1 MENFVVAIDGPAGSG
16 KSSISKVIAKTL
28 GFVHIDTGAMYRAV
42 TLEAI
47 NRGIDLNNEN
57 EYDFLNDISVVYKNN
72 VIYLNGNDVSKEIRK
87 KEITNNVSTP
97 SKIKVV
103 RDKMVE
109 FQRESAKYGKVLMD
123 GRDIGTVVLPNAD
136 LKIFLT
142 ASPEVRAQ
150 RRAKEII
157 DAGGSV
163 DINVILEEIKARD
176 FKDSN
181 REIAPLKQAD
191 DAILLDTSNLS
202 FEEVIQEIINLINK
216 RLCVMKNVN
225 ENFDMGS
232 ISLPKSL
239 KVGDKLDGVVV
250 SIADDNTIMLDI
262 QNFTEGTMHLDHY
275 TKDKSV
281 TSFKDIVKIGDVI
294 KCEVAKVTEEHI
306 YLSRLNQIIVENFQK
321 LVAEFEANNNVV
333 VTVKSL
339 VNGKGYVC
347 EVLGNRVFM
356 PLNQASE
363 GVKINDKVEV
373 RILRVDEKKRDAVVS
388 RRVIEQEI
396 YHDNKAKELES
407 INVGD
412 VLTGTV
418 VKVEKF
424 GAFVK
429 FNYNQGLLKANQLAH
444 TFVDVTKELTEGQE
458 IEVKVIAKEDGKL
471 ALSRK
476 ALLKTPFEL
485 FAEAHK
491 VGQTVVGK
499 VVNKLP
505 FGLLIEL
512 APNVR
517 GLLHASEYSHNPNDN
532 FNNCVV
538 IGDEVET
545 AILKIEAKGEK
556 VSLSRKALMDNPW
569 SRVNAQYGDLVD
581 FKVVE
586 INEKGLKV
594 EALGVDG
601 FVPTSDAIIEL
612 KNASL
617 ESYYAIGDE
626 GKAYITDIKP
636 REWFLKLSIRKY
648 LVEQERKSYEKYLEP
663 AEEVTVTLGEKY
675 KDLLK

>member
-275 TKDKSV
+275 TKDK
-281 TSFKDIVKIGDVI
+281 
-294 KCEVAKVTEEHI
+294 
-306 YLSRLNQIIVENFQK
+306 
-321 LVAEFEANNNVV
+321 
-333 VTVKSL
+333 
-339 VNGKGYVC
+339 
-347 EVLGNRVFM
+347 
-356 PLNQASE
+356 
-363 GVKINDKVEV
+363 
-373 RILRVDEKKRDAVVS
+373 
-388 RRVIEQEI
+388 
-396 YHDNKAKELES
+396 
-407 INVGD
+407 
-412 VLTGTV
+412 
-418 VKVEKF
+418 
-424 GAFVK
+424 
-429 FNYNQGLLKANQLAH
+429 
-444 TFVDVTKELTEGQE
+444 
-458 IEVKVIAKEDGKL
+458 
-471 ALSRK
+471 
-476 ALLKTPFEL
+476 
-485 FAEAHK
+485 
-491 VGQTVVGK
+491 
-499 VVNKLP
+499 
-505 FGLLIEL
+505 
-512 APNVR
+512 
-517 GLLHASEYSHNPNDN
+517 
-532 FNNCVV
+532 
-538 IGDEVET
+538 
-545 AILKIEAKGEK
+545 
-556 VSLSRKALMDNPW
+556 
-569 SRVNAQYGDLVD
+569 
-581 FKVVE
+581 
-586 INEKGLKV
+586 
-594 EALGVDG
+594 
-601 FVPTSDAIIEL
+601 
-612 KNASL
+612 
-617 ESYYAIGDE
+617 
-626 GKAYITDIKP
+626 
-636 REWFLKLSIRKY
+636 
-648 LVEQERKSYEKYLEP
+648 
-663 AEEVTVTLGEKY
+663 
-675 KDLLK
+675 

>member
-281 TSFKDIVKIGDVI
+281 TSFKDIVKVGDVI

-538 IGDEVET
+538 IGDEVEA

>member
-458 IEVKVIAKEDGKL
+458 IEVKVIAKEDGKI